1 MARTSTSGKGRPAGV
16 PNKLTLDLKEALR
29 PHIQD
34 TVRELIRLSKSAENE
49 TVRLKAGEIVL
60 ERFYGRVPQALV
72 GADGGAI
79 KIEHTRSKVEAEVD
93 LLLHPPEKSAE
104 DRVH

>member
-1 MARTSTSGKGRPAGV
+1 MPAGETNPVYAPYVEHV
-16 PNKLTLDLKEALR
+16 PPT
-29 PHIQD
+29 
-34 TVRELIRLSKSAENE
+34 T
-49 TVRLKAGEIVL
+49 AGEIVL
-60 ERFYGRVPQALV
+60 LKTERQFYVACSARALV